1 MKDKLFLQKEYILK
15 NPDVDFLHTNE
26 IWFKNGKLTE
36 NPWKVNGRSG
46 PTGQWTKKL
55 EVFSHFR

>member
-26 IWFKNGKLTE
+26 IWFKNGKHL
-36 NPWKVNGRSG
+36 N
-46 PTGQWTKKL
+46 QKKSIKNMVVIFL
-55 EVFSHFR
+55 RIV